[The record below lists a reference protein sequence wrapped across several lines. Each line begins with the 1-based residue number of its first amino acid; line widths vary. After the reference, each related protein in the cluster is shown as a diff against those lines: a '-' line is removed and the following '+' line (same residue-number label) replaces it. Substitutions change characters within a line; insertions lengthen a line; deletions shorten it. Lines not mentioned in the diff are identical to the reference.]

1 MEREELIKAIKCCMN
16 DDMEPQCND
25 CPAVIDGFDCSFDY
39 GSDSIDLPT
48 ALVKEAVREL
58 KNSDNDES
66 YWKGACAAWDLAQ
79 KILKPVEDDGYT
91 STELYEIFGINERAS
106 VLVTSLSAKDAL
118 TKVEEYE
125 KKRKLKVG
133 DEVTDIE
140 GRRAVVFKMYEGNFA
155 LVIYADGDVDSF
167 DCRDLK
173 KTGRYFDGV
182 EQLIKKM
189 SEEAL

>member
-16 DDMEPQCND
+16 DDMEPHCND
-25 CPAVIDGFDCSFDY
+25 CPAEIDGFDCSFDY

-48 ALVKEAVREL
+48 ALVKEVVREL
-58 KNSDNDES
+58 KNSDNDAS
-66 YWKGACAAWDLAQ
+66 YWKGTCAAWDLAQ

-91 STELYEIFGINERAS
+91 SAELYEIFGINERAS

-133 DEVTDIE
+133 DEVTDVE
-140 GRRAVVFKMYEGNFA
+140 GKRAVVFKMYEDNFA

-189 SEEAL
+189 SEEA

>member
-16 DDMEPQCND
+16 DDMEPHCND

-39 GSDSIDLPT
+39 GSDSVDLPA

-58 KNSDNDES
+58 KNHDNDAS
-66 YWKGACAAWDLAQ
+66 YWKGAYAAWDLAQ

-91 STELYEIFGINERAS
+91 STELYEIFGVNERAS
-106 VLVTSLSAKDAL
+106 VLVTSLSAKSAL

-140 GRRAVVFKMYEGNFA
+140 GKRAVVFKLFEDHFA
-155 LVIYADGDVDSF
+155 LVVYADGDVDSF

-173 KTGRYFDGV
+173 KTGRYFD
-182 EQLIKKM
+182 EAERLIKKM
-189 SEEAL
+189 SEEA

>member
-16 DDMEPQCND
+16 DDMEPHCND
-25 CPAVIDGFDCSFDY
+25 CPAVIDDFDCSFDY
-39 GSDSIDLPT
+39 GSDSVDLPT
-48 ALVKEAVREL
+48 ALVKEVVREL
-58 KNSDNDES
+58 KTPDNDAS
-66 YWKGACAAWDLAQ
+66 YWEGAYAAWNLAQ
-79 KILKPVEDDGYT
+79 KILNPVENDGYT
-91 STELYEIFGINERAS
+91 FTELDEIFGMSERAS
-106 VLVTSLSAKDAL
+106 MIVTSLSAKDAL

-189 SEEAL
+189 SEEA